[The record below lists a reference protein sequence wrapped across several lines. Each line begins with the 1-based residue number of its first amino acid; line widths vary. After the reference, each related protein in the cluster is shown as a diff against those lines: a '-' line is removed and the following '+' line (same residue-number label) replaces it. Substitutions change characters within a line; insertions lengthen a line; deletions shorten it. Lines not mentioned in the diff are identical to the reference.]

1 MLRLHYILYPTFN
14 IRSTSFFPPWE
25 PRRAETEYS
34 FYALGVQLLRKRVV
48 RNKLYRMRRKWM
60 RRVLR
65 MICSLYAKDKSKQI
79 LMTNSSLVVVVG
91 VTWQGTFTYHSI
103 YNSLLIV
110 SIKKG
115 AISKP
120 NSMPPFIT
128 WFIGTEDSGILIIS
142 YM

>member
-1 MLRLHYILYPTFN
+1 MCLVMWHQRPLLKNCWSLISVWTCLLHTRNISFSKHDALRLHYILYPTFN

-79 LMTNSSLVVVVG
+79 LMTNSSLVN
-91 VTWQGTFTYHSI
+91 I
-103 YNSLLIV
+103 ME
-110 SIKKG
+110 
-115 AISKP
+115 A
-120 NSMPPFIT
+120 
-128 WFIGTEDSGILIIS
+128 
-142 YM
+142 